1 MYKNKV
7 GVNAVFASR
16 CAMVL
21 IGVLVLLCGC
31 STKKNTSG
39 VRFYHATT
47 ARFNTFHNGLMA
59 FEQGREAQYKGHKED
74 YTQLLPMYVSTEKST
89 QTLGKSSF
97 ETAITKCEKA
107 IKVHSIKKRPETKG
121 NKRLT
126 PKEKQYLSRKE
137 FNPFLYRAWL
147 LMAESQ
153 FSKGDFVECAST
165 CTYIMRLYAAQPEV
179 ADVAR
184 ALLARCYVAME
195 WPYDAE
201 DVLSKMSRDSL
212 SVQALREKE
221 QTQAA
226 FLIETGQYKEAIP
239 YLERSIKYAKGK
251 LQRSRL
257 KFLLGQLYYET
268 GDLDMAYKSYGRVIR
283 SNPPYELAFNAQI
296 KQTEAVTGDRS
307 RQMIG
312 KLRRM
317 AKSEK
322 NKDYKDQIYYAMGNI
337 YMGAQDTARAIGAY
351 EKGVEESVKSTTA
364 KAVLLLRLSQI
375 YWERENYIEA
385 ARTYM
390 ACVSVLNKEH
400 DLYEEVKHRSD
411 VLKELAPHLTA
422 IHLQDSLQALAKMDE
437 EGRNAAIDRVIE
449 ALKKKEKEEAK
460 KREAAEA
467 AQRENQPAAAQ
478 SRPKDQGVTAVSKG
492 EWYFYNPNTLKQGIK
507 EFQKRWGK
515 RANEDNWRYSSKE
528 GLPESAS
535 VAQDSTVT
543 EEEKKPEEV
552 KADETRHQEDSIAE
566 AEALKDSLAKDP
578 HHREYYMLQI
588 PFTEEQLAASNDAL
602 SKALYQA
609 GILEQERL
617 ENFPLAKRT
626 LERLVNDFPGHENMD
641 NVYYHLFLLCGRM
654 NEADATDYY
663 RQVLLD
669 SFPESKYAVTV
680 GNPNYEILARKG
692 AQMEDSVYAAAY
704 AAYAASEYDKAEQ
717 AYQWYSQNFEQG
729 KHHARMLFVRAMS
742 NLYAGQ
748 RDTFMVTLKD
758 VIKKYPKEE
767 ITELANAIVK
777 GISDGRPLMDEQYDA
792 SSIWSMRNRPEG
804 EDTTQTKPELKEE
817 RYGNFAFVFAYPTNS
832 LDENQL
838 VFEMARYNFSN
849 FMVRN
854 FDLEITEQRGLT
866 FMIVKG
872 FQSYDEVHSYA
883 QQLYA
888 DEHMA
893 PLVKGIRSMLIS
905 EENLK
910 LIGTD
915 FSFDDYKKFYEQKLA
930 PIELPE
936 NIFLDEPT
944 DVQIKDFEDFEDET
958 PDEEEEEV
966 EEEDDDDFPFGF

>member
-1 MYKNKV
+1 
-7 GVNAVFASR
+7 
-16 CAMVL
+16 
-21 IGVLVLLCGC
+21 
-31 STKKNTSG
+31 
-39 VRFYHATT
+39 
-47 ARFNTFHNGLMA
+47 
-59 FEQGREAQYKGHKED
+59 
-74 YTQLLPMYVSTEKST
+74 
-89 QTLGKSSF
+89 
-97 ETAITKCEKA
+97 
-107 IKVHSIKKRPETKG
+107 
-121 NKRLT
+121 
-126 PKEKQYLSRKE
+126 
-137 FNPFLYRAWL
+137 
-147 LMAESQ
+147 
-153 FSKGDFVECAST
+153 
-165 CTYIMRLYAAQPEV
+165 
-179 ADVAR
+179 
-184 ALLARCYVAME
+184 
-195 WPYDAE
+195 
-201 DVLSKMSRDSL
+201 
-212 SVQALREKE
+212 
-221 QTQAA
+221 
-226 FLIETGQYKEAIP
+226 
-239 YLERSIKYAKGK
+239 
-251 LQRSRL
+251 
-257 KFLLGQLYYET
+257 
-268 GDLDMAYKSYGRVIR
+268 
-283 SNPPYELAFNAQI
+283 
-296 KQTEAVTGDRS
+296 
-307 RQMIG
+307 
-312 KLRRM
+312 
-317 AKSEK
+317 
-322 NKDYKDQIYYAMGNI
+322 
-337 YMGAQDTARAIGAY
+337 
-351 EKGVEESVKSTTA
+351 
-364 KAVLLLRLSQI
+364 
-375 YWERENYIEA
+375 
-385 ARTYM
+385 
-390 ACVSVLNKEH
+390 
-400 DLYEEVKHRSD
+400 
-411 VLKELAPHLTA
+411 
-422 IHLQDSLQALAKMDE
+422 
-437 EGRNAAIDRVIE
+437 
-449 ALKKKEKEEAK
+449 
-460 KREAAEA
+460 
-467 AQRENQPAAAQ
+467 
-478 SRPKDQGVTAVSKG
+478 
-492 EWYFYNPNTLKQGIK
+492 
-507 EFQKRWGK
+507 
-515 RANEDNWRYSSKE
+515 
-528 GLPESAS
+528 
-535 VAQDSTVT
+535 
-543 EEEKKPEEV
+543 
-552 KADETRHQEDSIAE
+552 
-566 AEALKDSLAKDP
+566 
-578 HHREYYMLQI
+578 MLQI

-692 AQMEDSVYAAAY
+692 AQLEDSVYAAAY

-777 GISDGRPLMDEQYDA
+777 GISDGRPLMDERYDA

-817 RYGNFAFVFAYPTNS
+817 RYGNFAFVFAYPTGS
-832 LDENQL
+832 LEENQL
-838 VFEMARYNFSN
+838 VFEMARYNFTN

-936 NIFLDEPT
+936 HIFLDEPT
-944 DVQIKDFEDFEDET
+944 DVQIKDFEDVDDET